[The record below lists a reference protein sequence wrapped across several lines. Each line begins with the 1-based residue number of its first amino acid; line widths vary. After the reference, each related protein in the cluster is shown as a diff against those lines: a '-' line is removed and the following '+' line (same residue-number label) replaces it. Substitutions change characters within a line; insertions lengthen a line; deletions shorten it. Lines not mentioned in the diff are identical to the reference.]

1 MAFTVRKKRHE
12 ELSVPATPHVYFEKK
27 SDFLYFITIL
37 SFLTTPFSYVVT
49 RILIPR

>member
-1 MAFTVRKKRHE
+1 MAFTVSKKRHE
-12 ELSVPATPHVYFEKK
+12 ELSEQTTPHVYFEKN

-37 SFLTTPFSYVVT
+37 SFLTAPFSYVVT